1 MLLNFPLDR
10 RVWPYTG
17 LNLECLFDGIE
28 EGDAAILEIAGSYWI
43 YWGRCL
49 VGFKPSPCIPLR
61 PLWWLKKWLRE
72 IDTVRPIRSNG
83 IMFG

>member
-28 EGDAAILEIAGSYWI
+28 EGDAAILEIAGSY
-43 YWGRCL
+43 
-49 VGFKPSPCIPLR
+49 
-61 PLWWLKKWLRE
+61 
-72 IDTVRPIRSNG
+72 
-83 IMFG
+83 